1 MFALSGVPIVVV
13 HGGAGAWR
21 GFSLEEFKVAT
32 RALEEAVRSGLEA
45 SRAGDCVDMVV
56 EAVARLEDSGVFNA
70 GLGSVL
76 DYSGNLTMDA
86 GIMASDGRA
95 GGVAAVS
102 YPRNPIKLARI
113 VMEKTPHVIIAGPW
127 ADELARKL
135 KLEAHPGPSGR
146 ALDRWRKLKIE
157 PNASPWIKLRVETAR
172 ALGYDTVG
180 AVASDGKGCLAAGV
194 STGGVALKLP
204 GRVGDSPIPG
214 AGFYATPTI
223 AVAATG
229 IGETIILSMA
239 SLRLADYY
247 EKTGD
252 VEKAATMLV
261 EEHTRRWGQGTIG
274 VIIVTGKAEVTARYN
289 TEAMPWAYARL
300 GEKPIVGG
308 LPNIVE

>member
-1 MFALSGVPIVVV
+1 MSGVPVVVV

-21 GFSLEEFKVAT
+21 GLSLEEFKAMV
-32 RALEEAVRSGLEA
+32 RALEEAVYGGLEV
-45 SRAGDCVDMVV
+45 SRSGDCVDMVV

-76 DYSGNLTMDA
+76 DYSGSLTMDA
-86 GIMASDGRA
+86 GIMAGSGGA
-95 GGVAAVS
+95 GGVAVVS

-135 KLEAHPGPSGR
+135 GLEAHPGPSAR
-146 ALDRWRKLKIE
+146 AIERWRKLKLD
-157 PNASPWIKLRVETAR
+157 PSASPWVESRVKAAR

-214 AGFYATPTI
+214 AGFYATPRI

-239 SLRLADYY
+239 SLKLSEYY

-261 EEHTRRWGQGTIG
+261 EEHTRIWGQGTIG
-274 VIIVTGKAEVTARYN
+274 VIAVTGEAEVAAKYN

-300 GEKPIVGG
+300 GEKPTING
-308 LPNIVE
+308 LPNTVLP